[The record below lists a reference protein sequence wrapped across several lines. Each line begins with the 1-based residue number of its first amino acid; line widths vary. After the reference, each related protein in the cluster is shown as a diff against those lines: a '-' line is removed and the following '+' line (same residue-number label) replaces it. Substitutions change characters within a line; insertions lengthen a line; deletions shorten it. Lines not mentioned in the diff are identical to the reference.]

1 MSGTAIPRTHIDQIP
16 CILVTAGPFLQSSLV
31 QTTGSQIKTSFI
43 PTFYLCY
50 FVLSGGG
57 GVGMEAIQKL
67 HLLSIKKPS
76 YIKCSAGV
84 FSKKKKTYSSKYQK
98 WPKSWFTRC
107 QDILLSVKNNVWH
120 PLLLFF

>member
-16 CILVTAGPFLQSSLV
+16 CILSAGSILQSSLV
-31 QTTGSQIKTSFI
+31 QTTGSQIKTSFF

-57 GVGMEAIQKL
+57 GGGGMEAIQKL

-76 YIKCSAGV
+76 YI
-84 FSKKKKTYSSKYQK
+84 
-98 WPKSWFTRC
+98 
-107 QDILLSVKNNVWH
+107 
-120 PLLLFF
+120 